1 MSFNRNQQAFLE
13 LLRAGLWESDAR
25 LMPYGGIDYNDICH
39 IAEEQSVEGIVAAG
53 LEHVMDVKAP
63 KEIAL
68 SFAGAAL
75 QLESRNVAMNG
86 FIEQLTS
93 AMRDAGIYALLM
105 KGQGV
110 AQCYER
116 PNWRS
121 AGDIDFLLCEDN
133 YEKAKQLLIPE
144 ASSVEPEGAYGK
156 HLGMIIDSWSVEL
169 HGSLRS
175 GLSRS
180 VDQTLDSI
188 QEDYFSSGD
197 VRGWMNGRTQV
208 FLPGANGDAL
218 YVFTHI
224 LQHFYKGGIGLRQI
238 CDWCRL
244 LYAYRDSLNHGL
256 LESRIRKMGLMTE
269 WRAFGAFAVE
279 FLGMSTEA
287 MPFYSSSWKWK
298 RKADRICTFV
308 LDVGNFGH
316 NRDMSY
322 IRKYPY
328 FIRKCRS
335 FGRRCS
341 DLWRHARVFPMDT
354 LRFFPVI
361 VFNGLRAAARGE

>member
-1 MSFNRNQQAFLE
+1 
-13 LLRAGLWESDAR
+13 
-25 LMPYGGIDYNDICH
+25 
-39 IAEEQSVEGIVAAG
+39 
-53 LEHVMDVKAP
+53 
-63 KEIAL
+63 
-68 SFAGAAL
+68 
-75 QLESRNVAMNG
+75 
-86 FIEQLTS
+86 
-93 AMRDAGIYALLM
+93 
-105 KGQGV
+105 
-110 AQCYER
+110 
-116 PNWRS
+116 
-121 AGDIDFLLCEDN
+121 
-133 YEKAKQLLIPE
+133 
-144 ASSVEPEGAYGK
+144 
-156 HLGMIIDSWSVEL
+156 MIIDAWNVEL

-188 QEDYFSSGD
+188 QEDCFSSGD

-208 FLPGANGDAL
+208 FLPGANEDAL

-238 CDWCRL
+238 CDWCSL
-244 LYAYRDSLNHGL
+244 FYTYKDSLKRGL
-256 LESRIRKMGLMTE
+256 LESRIKRAGLMSE
-269 WRAFGAFAVE
+269 WKAFGTFAVDY
-279 FLGMSTEA
+279 LGMDAMA
-287 MPFYSSSWKWK
+287 MPFYSLDKKWK

-354 LRFFPVI
+354 FRFFPVI